1 MIEIIFRNIDEA
13 KRFYSYIQDHLFS
26 SLSAENQVLLTE
38 EKALGKVK
46 IRKADEEVLEAARKA
61 FHSFILKIKLH
72 DWFCMILKEQYY
84 YADEEEQRQIV
95 DIIYSILE
103 GHRVDLAAILKD
115 ASLSK
120 HLEEAIKDMYD
131 HHKIFSLDSF
141 LKFRMRPFFNRLKK
155 YIEISIDEYKMEQ
168 EYQMFIQTLR
178 DFLSSRQAKV
188 RQLHLAMK
196 DEVTFF
202 DDRFVE
208 IKRAQL
214 TGMIDRRLLFNHP
227 VYVDSVTIAP
237 LLSIAPN
244 VIYLYT
250 DDREKPLVRTI
261 RNIFEER
268 VRIRSLNCF
277 FQNKD
282 LTYSRDDV
290 ENIIE

>member
-13 KRFYSYIQDHLFS
+13 KRFYSYIQEHLFS
-26 SLSAENQVLLTE
+26 SLSSESLVLLTE
-38 EKALGKVK
+38 GNAVGKVK
-46 IRKADEEVLEAARKA
+46 FRKADEEVLEAARKA
-61 FHSFILKIKLH
+61 FHYFILKIKLH
-72 DWFCMILKEQYY
+72 DWFRMILKEQYY

-103 GHRVDLAAILKD
+103 GHRVDLAAILQD
-115 ASLSK
+115 ASLNK

-131 HHKIFSLDSF
+131 QHKIFSLDSF
-141 LKFRMRPFFNRLKK
+141 LKFRMRPFFNRLEK
-155 YIEISIDEYKMEQ
+155 YIEVSIDEYKMEQ

-178 DFLSSRQAKV
+178 DFLSSREAKV
-188 RQLHLAMK
+188 SQLHLAIK

-202 DDRFVE
+202 DERFVE

-214 TGMIDRRLLFNHP
+214 TEMIDRRLLFNHP

-237 LLSIAPN
+237 LLSIAPT

-250 DDREKPLVRTI
+250 DDWEKPLVRTI

-282 LTYSRDDV
+282 LTHSRDDV

>member
-13 KRFYSYIQDHLFS
+13 KKFYSYIQDYLFS
-26 SLSAENQVLLTE
+26 CHSAENLVLLCE
-38 EKALGKVK
+38 EQAHGKVK
-46 IRKADEEVLEAARKA
+46 IAKADEEVLEAARKA
-61 FHSFILKIKLH
+61 FHHFILKTKLH
-72 DWFCMILKEQYY
+72 DWFRMILKEQYY

-103 GHRVDLAAILKD
+103 GHRVDLASVLKD

-120 HLEEAIKDMYD
+120 HLEEAIKEMYE

-141 LKFRMRPFFNRLKK
+141 LKFRMRPFLNRLEK
-155 YIEISIDEYKMEQ
+155 YIEVSIDEYKMEQ

-178 DFLSSRQAKV
+178 DFLSSREAKV
-188 RQLHLAMK
+188 SRLHLAMK

-202 DDRFVE
+202 DESFVE
-208 IKRAQL
+208 IKKSQL
-214 TGMIDRRLLFNHP
+214 TEMIDRRLLSNHP

-237 LLSIAPN
+237 LLSIAPS

-268 VRIRSLNCF
+268 VRIMPFSCF
-277 FQNKD
+277 LQNKS
-282 LTYSRDDV
+282 LTHSNDDI

>member
-13 KRFYSYIQDHLFS
+13 KRFYSYIQDHLFFS
-26 SLSAENQVLLTE
+26 PSAENLVLLSE
-38 EKALGKVK
+38 EQACGKVK
-46 IRKADEEVLEAARKA
+46 IAKGDEEVLEAARKA
-61 FHSFILKIKLH
+61 FHHFILKIKLH
-72 DWFCMILKEQYY
+72 DWFRMILKEQYY

-103 GHRVDLAAILKD
+103 GHRVDLATILKD

-120 HLEEAIKDMYD
+120 QLEDAIKDMYD

-141 LKFRMRPFFNRLKK
+141 LKFRMRPFFNRLEK
-155 YIEISIDEYKMEQ
+155 YIEVSIDEYKMEQ

-178 DFLSSRQAKV
+178 DFLSSREAKV
-188 RQLHLAMK
+188 SQLHLAIK

-202 DDRFVE
+202 DDHFVE
-208 IKRAQL
+208 IKRSQL
-214 TGMIDRRLLFNHP
+214 TEMIDRRLLFNHP

-237 LLSIAPN
+237 LLSIAPT

-250 DDREKPLVRTI
+250 DDWEKPLVRTI

-268 VRIRSLNCF
+268 VKIRSLNSF

-282 LTYSRDDV
+282 LTHSRNDV
-290 ENIIE
+290 KNIIE